1 MSIHI
6 KNHQSGSS
14 VDRYQSTVE
23 QVICAR
29 VNTPIL
35 ICNCRHNNH
44 VMLAK
49 CFTCVF
55 PHRAPSLAT
64 LEGVTQRGITFC
76 VGWFPNARDRT
87 PFSMLRSL
95 LARESCQN
103 LYGPKLPATYP
114 FCTTF
119 KVHARTLDI
128 PADIPELET
137 LQSNLRL
144 IGIPSKGKSKQ
155 FQRTRKACCGNSG
168 TNRSITQQL
177 KLRAG

>member
-1 MSIHI
+1 MCNLPSFLPI

-14 VDRYQSTVE
+14 VDRYQSTE
-23 QVICAR
+23 EHVICAR

-35 ICNCRHNNH
+35 ICNCRHTNH

-76 VGWFPNARDRT
+76 VGWSPNARDRT
-87 PFSMLRSL
+87 PFSSR

-119 KVHARTLDI
+119 KVHSRTLDI

-137 LQSNLRL
+137 LQPNLRL
-144 IGIPSKGKSKQ
+144 IG
-155 FQRTRKACCGNSG
+155 RAKANNSSARG
-168 TNRSITQQL
+168 RLVVATQGPIDRSAQQL